1 MILLKMVDAHSKK
14 SGCTTLKNGGC
25 VILGIEIT
33 EIITK
38 IWINYWSNNNN
49 FVNNSFVNE
58 KIVHF

>member
-38 IWINYWSNNNN
+38 I
-49 FVNNSFVNE
+49 
-58 KIVHF
+58 